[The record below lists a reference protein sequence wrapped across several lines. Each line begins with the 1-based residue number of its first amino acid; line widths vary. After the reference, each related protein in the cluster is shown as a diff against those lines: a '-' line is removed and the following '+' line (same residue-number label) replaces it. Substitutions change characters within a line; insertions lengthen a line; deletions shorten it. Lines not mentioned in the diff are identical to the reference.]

1 VTKDSYKAD
10 IFNFDMECW
19 KQEVPNQI
27 LFNEDGTVKD
37 GPCTKKV
44 ELFNLTINNV
54 ISWEWM
60 KFKFT
65 KKELRGLTDF
75 LNQFIEETNESTT

>member
-1 VTKDSYKAD
+1 MDEGKYQMSSIVVKDSYKAD
-10 IFNFDMECW
+10 IFNFDMELW
-19 KQEVPNQI
+19 KQEEPK
-27 LFNEDGTVKD
+27 G
-37 GPCTKKV
+37 

-65 KKELRGLTDF
+65 KEELKGLA
-75 LNQFIEETNESTT
+75 NFINSFVDDNS

>member
-1 VTKDSYKAD
+1 MSSIVIKDSYKAD

-19 KQEVPNQI
+19 KQEDPK
-27 LFNEDGTVKD
+27 G
-37 GPCTKKV
+37 
-44 ELFNLTINNV
+44 ELFNLTVNNV

-65 KKELRGLTDF
+65 KEELRGLTDF
-75 LNQFIEETNESTT
+75 INDFVEKN